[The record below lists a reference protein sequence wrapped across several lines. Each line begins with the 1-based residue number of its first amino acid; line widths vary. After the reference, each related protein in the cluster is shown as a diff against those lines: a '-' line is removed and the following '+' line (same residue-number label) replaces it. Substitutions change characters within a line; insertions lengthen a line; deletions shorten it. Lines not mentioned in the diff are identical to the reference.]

1 MQLSEQEINQ
11 FNHDGYLIKRQ
22 LIDMALLNDLRS
34 QVKIQLQLR
43 LPPFE
48 LEADVGY
55 PNAPE
60 SVEAEGGHT
69 IRRLLLAYSRD
80 ASFREWAKNKVVKKI
95 LQQLLLSEDVYLL
108 QSHHNCIMTKQPQYS
123 SQTGWH
129 RDIRYWKFSDDL
141 LINSWLAMGDENNAN
156 GCLKVL
162 PGTHVY
168 QVTGDMVDKEL
179 FLNQNNLQAK
189 AWLDGA
195 VDVELAAGD
204 VLFFHA
210 GLFHAAN
217 HNQTDQAK
225 FSLVNSYHGK
235 DNAPIPNS
243 KSTTYEEVLI

>member
-1 MQLSEQEINQ
+1 MQLTDQEIQQ
-11 FNHDGYLIKRQ
+11 FDQQGYLIKRQ
-22 LIDMALLNDLRS
+22 LIDLALLNDLRN

-48 LEADVGY
+48 LEAEVGY
-55 PNAPE
+55 PKAPE
-60 SVEAEGGHT
+60 SVEAEGGQT

-80 ASFREWAKNKVVKKI
+80 ASFREWAKNKVVKSI
-95 LQQLLLSEDVYLL
+95 LQQLLNSEQIFLV

-123 SQTGWH
+123 SKTGWH

-141 LINSWLAMGDENNAN
+141 LINSWLSMGDENNAN

-162 PGTHVY
+162 PGTHSVK
-168 QVTGDMVDKEL
+168 VNKEMVDKEL
-179 FLNQNNLQAK
+179 FLNNKNPQAK
-189 AWLDGA
+189 KWLNSA

-217 HNQTDQAK
+217 ENKTNQAK
-225 FSLVNSYHGK
+225 FSLVNSYHGV
-235 DNAPIPNS
+235 DNKPLKNS
-243 KSTTYEEVLI
+243 KSITYEEILI